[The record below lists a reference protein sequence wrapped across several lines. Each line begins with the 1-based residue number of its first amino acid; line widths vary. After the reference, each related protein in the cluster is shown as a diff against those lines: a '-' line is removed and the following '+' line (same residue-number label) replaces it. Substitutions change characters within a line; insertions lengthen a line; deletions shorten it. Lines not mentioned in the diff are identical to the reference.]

1 MTAKRFVKKFLKIT
15 GIILGILVVLLV
27 GFHFW
32 FKAHAKQL
40 IQDMVESKSNG
51 KIKLKIEKFHFN
63 YFSKKIILEKAVFYN
78 TDTLTGTTAYHFSVD
93 KMQLRAKAILPIVF
107 KKQIL
112 IDSLTLLNPHIE
124 VTRLRLA
131 DKPDK
136 KLKKDV
142 SIPEE
147 MGKVYR
153 SIQDAL
159 KVLKVKRF
167 EINEGTFTL
176 TNKIDPTQLPMTV
189 SNIHFHI
196 DNLQVDAG
204 KLKGNEKLLFS
215 ENVVLR
221 STNQNIIFPD
231 GRHRLSFS
239 RFRINLKNK
248 LVEFDSCTI
257 AATKADSSSASFKV
271 FFDALL
277 LTNIDFDTLYK
288 TELIK
293 ADSVYCVNPRFDLDV
308 TVGKKRDNKKPP
320 PKLETIIQQLTGDL
334 QLGYVVVNNADFNI
348 RTVKNGIP
356 SSFIFSKNN
365 FEMQGLNVIQNAPK
379 PLTVKS
385 FAMAIRNYENF
396 IKDSSYSVKFD
407 SVLFKDDR
415 ITLSNFLFNKLDN
428 GKILNTFSV
437 PQFNLIGLSWDDLV
451 FEKKVKAEQALM
463 FNPNISYTAS
473 DSRSKK
479 PGRQNVFQSLGAVNE
494 YMDLDQLDIIDGT
507 IDLRLRNNLRI
518 QLDNATVSVQS
529 HSLLES
535 KKLAGIKNSLS
546 QLKFDKGT
554 IHAGNVDIEL
564 HNILYIGETGQ
575 FGAASINV
583 RNKEK
588 DMLVDLQ
595 DISVDKMLVDELTG
609 NVFANG
615 ARWQKGNV
623 NIRSAGG
630 AKDDNG
636 SFIELNDVKGHN
648 TSINGQFNGKSI
660 STLLK
665 DITFTHFEKDPA
677 NKIILDEL
685 AINGQQLKLKDDSS
699 SLSVAE
705 YDITDNKSS
714 SFRQLV
720 YKTNNEKINAD
731 VSIPSLVV
739 IPHIQPLL
747 DGNIALDAIA
757 MTKPVI
763 NLHLTAQK
771 QGSGIKNKEL
781 PDIDIS
787 ELKLL
792 QPEINFTQTTDS
804 GKLSLNWQGNKD
816 NSNLLQAKDLHTSN
830 GSTSVSDLRFYL
842 TDFVFTNLKG
852 KTFNTGEG
860 KVAAQLKDISFEQ
873 PVHQPLQ
880 WKAIVSGFDVSG
892 FRMDSVGKAKGSLVM
907 NSASLSNLN
916 INSTAIK
923 DLRQLVV
930 TNSIFQIHKFSGRYN
945 TTNSALLWHNVAFSR
960 NNNTFSLDSFSLT
973 PSLSIDSFL
982 LKQLYQTDY
991 ITLRSGAVTIGPVD
1005 IDTYIKDK
1013 TLAIGAMK
1021 IDKFLFTD
1029 YKDKQLPF
1037 NSGIVKPL
1045 PVNMIKKINQL
1056 LSVDTVLLT
1065 NAAVQYTEV
1074 NEKTKQA
1081 GTIPVTRMTV
1091 TLLNIRNHKIKPGD
1105 SLTIRAVGYVLD
1117 TVWTRL
1123 RVKESYTDSL
1133 GGFLM
1138 TLRMKPGDLT
1148 VLNSAL
1154 IPMASVKLL
1163 SGQLDTLDM
1172 RAVGR
1177 EYLALGEMKMFY
1189 RDLKVQLLKD
1199 GDENKKTFMTK
1210 LVSFLA
1216 NTFVIK
1222 TNNKS
1227 RIGNVF
1233 FLRNRDR
1240 SAINYLIKIAISGM
1254 TSSVGAKSN
1263 KKMMRRY
1270 KKELEKRNLPPI
1282 NFD

>member
-1 MTAKRFVKKFLKIT
+1 MTAKRFVRKFLKIT
-15 GIILGILVVLLV
+15 GILLSILVVLAV

-40 IQDMVESKSNG
+40 IEEMVESKSNG
-51 KIKLKIEKFHFN
+51 KLKLKIEKFHFN

-78 TDTLTGTTAYHFSVD
+78 TDTLTGTTAYQFSID

-112 IDSLTLLNPHIE
+112 IDSLTLLNPHIN
-124 VTRLRLA
+124 VTRLRTA
-131 DKPDK
+131 EKQNRK
-136 KLKKDV
+136 EKKDV

-167 EINEGTFTL
+167 EINDGTFTL
-176 TNKIDPTQLPMTV
+176 VNKIDPTQLPLSV

-196 DNLQVDAG
+196 DNLEVDSS
-204 KLKGNEKLLFS
+204 KFSSKEKLLFS
-215 ENVVLR
+215 ENVVLL
-221 STNQNIIFPD
+221 STDQNIIFPD
-231 GRHRLSFS
+231 GRHSLSFS

-257 AATKADSSSASFKV
+257 TATKADSSSASFKV

-288 TELIK
+288 AEVIK
-293 ADSVYCVNPRFDLDV
+293 ADSVYCVNPKFDLDV
-308 TVGKKRDNKKPP
+308 TVGKKRDSKKPP
-320 PKLETIIQQLTGDL
+320 PKLENIIQQLTGDL

-348 RTVKNGIP
+348 KTVKNGVP
-356 SSFIFSKNN
+356 SSFVFSNNN
-365 FEMQGLNVIQNAPK
+365 FEMQGLTVIQNAAR

-451 FEKKVKAEQALM
+451 FEKKLKAEQALM
-463 FNPNISYTAS
+463 FNPHISYTS
-473 DSRSKK
+473 QNNKFQN
-479 PGRQNVFQSLGAVNE
+479 PGRQNIFHSLGAVNE

-507 IDLRLRNNLRI
+507 IDLNLKNNLRI
-518 QLDNATVSVQS
+518 QLDNATVSVRS

-546 QLKFDKGT
+546 QLKFKKGI
-554 IHAGNVDIEL
+554 IHAGSMDIEL
-564 HNILYIGETGQ
+564 LDILYIGETGQ
-575 FGAASINV
+575 FGAGNINI

-588 DMLVDLQ
+588 DMLVNLRDVQ
-595 DISVDKMLVDELTG
+595 VEKMLVDEVAG
-609 NVFANG
+609 NIFANG
-615 ARWQKGNV
+615 VRWKNADV
-623 NIRSAGG
+623 KISPIGG
-630 AKDDNG
+630 TKESDG
-636 SFIELNDVKGHN
+636 SVIELNDVKGQN
-648 TSINGQFNGKSI
+648 TNINGLFNGKSI
-660 STLLK
+660 STNLRN
-665 DITFTHFEKDPA
+665 ISFTHFEKTTD
-677 NKIILDEL
+677 NKILLDGLEVT
-685 AINGQQLKLKDDSS
+685 GHQLKLGDNNS

-705 YDITDNKSS
+705 YNIADNKSS

-720 YKTNNEKINAD
+720 YKTNNGKTNAD
-731 VSIPSLVV
+731 VSIPSLTLT
-739 IPHIQPLL
+739 PHIQPLL

-757 MTKPVI
+757 MMKPII
-763 NLHLTAQK
+763 NLHLTTK
-771 QGSGIKNKEL
+771 KREDITKKTKL

-787 ELKLL
+787 ELKLV
-792 QPEINFTQTTDS
+792 QPKIRFTQTSDS
-804 GKLSLNWQGNKD
+804 GTLSLDWQGQKN
-816 NSNLLQAKDLHTSN
+816 NSGFLLVNDLHTTNDVTLAS
-830 GSTSVSDLRFYL
+830 SLKFFL
-842 TDFVFTNLKG
+842 TDFTFTNSKG
-852 KTFNTGEG
+852 KMFNTGEG
-860 KVAAQLKDISFEQ
+860 KVAAQLKDISLEQ
-873 PVHQPLQ
+873 SALRPLQ
-880 WKAIVSGFDVSG
+880 WKAIVSGFDALD
-892 FRMDSVGKAKGSLVM
+892 FHMDSIGKSKGTLVM
-907 NSASLSNLN
+907 NSVSLNNLN
-916 INSTAIK
+916 ISSSSIK
-923 DLRQLVV
+923 DFQQLAAV
-930 TNSIFQIHKFSGRYN
+930 NSMFQIKKFTGNYTTGGTNLQWYN
-945 TTNSALLWHNVAFSR
+945 AGFSR
-960 NNNTFSLDSFSLT
+960 NSNTFSLDSFSLA
-973 PSLSIDSFL
+973 PALSIDSFL
-982 LKQLYQTDY
+982 LKQSYQADY
-991 ITLRSGAVTIGPVD
+991 ITVKSGAVAIGPVD

-1013 TLAIGAMK
+1013 TLDIDALK
-1021 IDKFLFTD
+1021 IDRFRFTD

-1045 PVNMIKKINQL
+1045 PVNMIKKINQP

-1065 NAAVQYTEV
+1065 NSAVQYTEV
-1074 NEKTKQA
+1074 NEKTRQA
-1081 GTIPVTRMTV
+1081 GTVPVTRMTV

-1105 SLTIRAVGYVLD
+1105 SLTIKAVGYVLD

-1177 EYLALGEMKMFY
+1177 EYLSLGEMKMFY
-1189 RDLKVQLLKD
+1189 NNLKVQLLKD

-1216 NTFVIK
+1216 NTFVIRS
-1222 TNNKS
+1222 NNRS

-1233 FLRNRDR
+1233 FIRNRDR
-1240 SAINYLIKIAISGM
+1240 SAINYLIKIAFSGM
-1254 TSSVGAKSN
+1254 TSSAGAKSN

-1270 KKELEKRNLPPI
+1270 KKELEKRSLPPI
-1282 NFD
+1282 DFE